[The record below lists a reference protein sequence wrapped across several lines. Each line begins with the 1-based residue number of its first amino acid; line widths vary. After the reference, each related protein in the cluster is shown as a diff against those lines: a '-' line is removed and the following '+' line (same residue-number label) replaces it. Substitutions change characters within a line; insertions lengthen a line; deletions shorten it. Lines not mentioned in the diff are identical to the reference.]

1 MLRVSNALNL
11 EAEQLKEIA
20 MVDLA
25 YRLLTQTKKP
35 TNYRELFNELVEMKG
50 MSQEEAMDIIA
61 QVYTE
66 INLDGRFICLGE
78 NMWGLKRWYLVETQ
92 EESAEGGFR
101 GKYLLDD
108 FDDDDEDLDE
118 EYDEVE
124 EDDLITNV
132 SDDDEDLDADFDD
145 EDESDEEFSDEDDD
159 EADTDD
165 DDDEDLDM

>member
-1 MLRVSNALNL
+1 
-11 EAEQLKEIA
+11 

-35 TNYRELFNELVEMKG
+35 ANYRELFNELVEMKG
-50 MSQEEAMDIIA
+50 ISQEQAMDVIA

-66 INLDGRFICLGE
+66 INLDGRFICLGD

-101 GKYLLDD
+101 GKFALDDD
-108 FDDDDEDLDE
+108 FDDDDLDE

-124 EDDLITNV
+124 EEDDLIAIGDEDE
-132 SDDDEDLDADFDD
+132 DDDLDDDFDD
-145 EDESDEEFSDEDDD
+145 EEEADEGFGDEDDEDEDDMESDEEN
-159 EADTDD
+159 
-165 DDDEDLDM
+165 EDLDM

>member
-1 MLRVSNALNL
+1 
-11 EAEQLKEIA
+11 

-35 TNYRELFNELVEMKG
+35 ANYRELFNELVEMKG
-50 MSQEEAMDIIA
+50 MSKETAMDVIA

-66 INLDGRFICLGE
+66 INLDGRFICLGD

-101 GKYLLDD
+101 SKFVLDDD
-108 FDDDDEDLDE
+108 FDDDDLDE

-124 EDDLITNV
+124 EEDDLITIG
-132 SDDDEDLDADFDD
+132 DEDEEDLDADFDD
-145 EDESDEEFSDEDDD
+145 EEEADEGFEDEDEEDDVESDEEN
-159 EADTDD
+159 
-165 DDDEDLDM
+165 EDLDM

>member
-1 MLRVSNALNL
+1 MSNALNL

-35 TNYRELFNELVEMKG
+35 ANYRELFNELVEMKG

-132 SDDDEDLDADFDD
+132 GDDDDEDLDADFDD
-145 EDESDEEFSDEDDD
+145 EDESDEEFSDEDD